1 MGKNILPVSV
11 LLAMCSLARAADPV
25 SFAKEVR
32 PILEAQCMKCH
43 GAAMQMAKL
52 DLRSRESALKGG
64 DKGPSIVPGKAEESS
79 LYRKVAGLEKP
90 AMPMGGKLS
99 AAEVDVLR
107 RWISEGAP
115 WEGGIGEQ
123 SAAQTASND
132 LAAMEDMKLPAGAR
146 DFWAFRK
153 PVQAAVPVT
162 GDASADRHPV
172 DAFLRKAQI
181 ERGLKPAPMAGNLAL
196 LRRAFLD
203 LTGLPPTDAEAKAFL
218 EDTADGAWER
228 LIDRLLASPRY
239 GERWG
244 RHWLDVARYADSNGY
259 EHDFDRP
266 NAWRYRDYVIRAFNK
281 DIPYNRF
288 LEEQLAGDELE
299 NTSYDSLIATGFLRN
314 YAKVGF
320 REKDN
325 PQFRYDY
332 LDDMIATVGRGL
344 MGLTIQCARCHNH
357 KFDPLAQKDYY
368 RLQATLFGYV
378 EVDHPLVP
386 EPEAKA
392 YYEQVAEVN
401 ARVKPLKEHLKELI
415 APYEAGLLEKKYRKW
430 PANIQEAVFTPEEK
444 RTPGQVLLAN
454 QIIRT
459 TKVSPAE
466 VEAIMSEPDR
476 KRKDEIEALIRDIE
490 RDRPKPIPLA
500 MGITD
505 GDYRFTPDG
514 AGDEPAPGK
523 GIKRE
528 EIAGSFLADGTK
540 PYEAPP
546 SYFLHSGDMNNHGT
560 KMEPGFV
567 MVVDNGKFP
576 TAIPPAN
583 GKTSGRRLALARWL
597 GSREHPLTARVIVNR
612 VWHHHFGRGIVTSL
626 DNFGKAGEKPTHP
639 ELLDWLAVNF
649 MENGWSIKKLHKLLM
664 TSQAYRMSSQFEGA
678 GNQQTDA
685 ENLYFWR
692 FQAQRLEAEIVRDNI
707 LAVSGS
713 LNSTQFGPAVFPQL
727 REDVLKSMDKGI
739 WRKKEDGPEV
749 WRRSVYVYRKRGLP
763 LPFFEVFDL
772 PDQNVSCGRRN
783 VSTVPTQ
790 ALTLMN
796 NEWVLNQAR
805 RLADR
810 IATEAPGGPEDQVKR
825 AYQLALSRPP
835 SADEL
840 KVGREFLAGNTLSDF
855 AHVMLNLNEFIYLR

>member
-1 MGKNILPVSV
+1 MDKKYACVAA
-11 LLAMCSLARAADPV
+11 LLALSSLARAAEPV
-25 SFAKEVR
+25 SFSKEVK
-32 PILEAQCMKCH
+32 PILEAQCTKCH
-43 GAAMQMAKL
+43 GASMQMAKL
-52 DLRSRESALKGG
+52 DLRSREAALTGG
-64 DKGPSIVPGKAEESS
+64 EKGPAIVPGKAEESS

-90 AMPMGGKLS
+90 AMPMGGKLT
-99 AAEVDVLR
+99 AAEIDVLR
-107 RWISEGAP
+107 RWIGEGAN
-115 WEGGIGEQ
+115 WD
-123 SAAQTASND
+123 SAIAAASPSRD
-132 LAAMEDMKLPAGAR
+132 LSAMEDMKLPAGAR
-146 DFWAFRK
+146 DYWAFRS
-153 PVQAAVPVT
+153 PVKTALPTT
-162 GDASADRHPV
+162 GDPDADAHPV
-172 DAFLRKAQI
+172 DAFLRKAQLD
-181 ERGLKPAPMAGNLAL
+181 RGLKQAPLAGKRAL
-196 LRRAFLD
+196 LRRAYLD
-203 LTGLPPTDAEAKAFL
+203 LTGLPPTDAEAKLFL
-218 EDTADGAWER
+218 DDNTDGAWER
-228 LIDRLLASPRY
+228 LIDRLLASPQY

-266 NAWRYRDYVIRAFNK
+266 NAWRYRDYVIRAFNS

-299 NTSYDSLIATGFLRN
+299 TVTHDTLIATGFLRN

-325 PQFRYDY
+325 PQFRFDY

-344 MGLTIQCARCHNH
+344 MGLTLQCARCHNH

-368 RLQATLFGYV
+368 RLQATLWGYV
-378 EVDHPLVP
+378 EVDHALVP

-392 YYEQVAEVN
+392 YYARVAEVE
-401 ARVKPLKEHLKELI
+401 ARIKPLKSRLKELLQ
-415 APYEAGLLEKKYRKW
+415 PHEAKILEKKYRKW
-430 PANIQEAVFTPEEK
+430 PANIQEAVFTPEDK

-466 VEAIMSEPDR
+466 IEAILPEEDR
-476 KRKDEIEALIRDIE
+476 KRKTEIEALIRDIE
-490 RDRPKPIPLA
+490 RERPKPIPVA

-523 GIKRE
+523 GIKQE
-528 EIAGSFLADGTK
+528 AVEGSFLADGSK
-540 PYEAPP
+540 PYAAPP
-546 SYFLHSGDMNNHGT
+546 SYFLHSGDPHNRGSQMQ
-560 KMEPGFV
+560 PGFV
-567 MVVDNGKFP
+567 MVVDNGKHP

-583 GKTSGRRLALARWL
+583 GLTSGRRLALARWL
-597 GSREHPLTARVIVNR
+597 GSKDHPLTARVIVNR

-626 DNFGKAGEKPTHP
+626 DNFGKAGETPTHP
-639 ELLDWLAVNF
+639 ELLDWLAVEF
-649 MENGWSIKKLHKLLM
+649 MDKGWSIKKLHKLLM
-664 TSQAYRMSSQFEGA
+664 TSRAYRLSSQFNDPA
-678 GNQQTDA
+678 NQRADA
-685 ENLYFWR
+685 DNLYFWR
-692 FQAQRLEAEIVRDNI
+692 FKAQRLEAEAVRDSI

-713 LNSTQFGPAVFPQL
+713 LNRTQFGPAVFPEIQEEIL
-727 REDVLKSMDKGI
+727 RSMDKGI
-739 WRKKEDGPEV
+739 WLKKKDGPEV

-796 NEWVLNQAR
+796 NEWVLNQSR
-805 RLADR
+805 RFADR
-810 IATEAPGGPEDQVKR
+810 IATEAPGGAEDQVKR

-835 SADEL
+835 TAGEL
-840 KVGREFLAGNTLSDF
+840 RVGREFLATNTLADF
-855 AHVMLNLNEFIYLR
+855 AHVVLNLNEFVYLR